1 MITVAIYFRS
11 FHGYPRAG
19 CFNDQLCPTF
29 CNSFD
34 SITSTSPLIIQHN
47 RILDRCCLLCCF
59 SNNSIGNREMDV
71 VNFTVM
77 QQSEN
82 FEKIV
87 KHVMKKDKWKRKLIF

>member
-1 MITVAIYFRS
+1 
-11 FHGYPRAG
+11 
-19 CFNDQLCPTF
+19 
-29 CNSFD
+29 
-34 SITSTSPLIIQHN
+34 
-47 RILDRCCLLCCF
+47 
-59 SNNSIGNREMDV
+59 MDV